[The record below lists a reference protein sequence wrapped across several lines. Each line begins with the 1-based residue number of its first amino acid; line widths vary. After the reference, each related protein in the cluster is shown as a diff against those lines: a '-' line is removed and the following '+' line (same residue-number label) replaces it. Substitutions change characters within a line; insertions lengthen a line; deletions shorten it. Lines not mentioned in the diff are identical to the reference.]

1 MIQHIDRM
9 KTRAELIRIK
19 QWFKDIDWKV
29 NKIITGEWDNNNQ
42 NWIDYKEAR
51 TKYRNRQD
59 DINSMLIAE
68 RRSNA
73 KKEKN

>member
-19 QWFKDIDWKV
+19 QWFKDNDWKV

-59 DINSMLIAE
+59 EIIESLIE
-68 RRSNA
+68 
-73 KKEKN
+73 

>member
-1 MIQHIDRM
+1 MIKHIDRM
-9 KTRAELIRIK
+9 RNCAELIRIK
-19 QWFKDIDWKV
+19 QWFKDNDWKA

-42 NWIDYKEAR
+42 NWIDYKIAR
-51 TKYRNRQD
+51 TKYRIRQD

-73 KKEKN
+73 KM

>member
-19 QWFKDIDWKV
+19 QWFKDNDWKV